1 MAVKQGE
8 KGFQPLTEAAAG
20 KVAGVASRGS
30 FVTAIGVITAT
41 LGSAVGLGNI
51 WKFPSLTGLNGG
63 ASFLLVYLL
72 STLFV
77 GLPVMISELTI
88 GRRTRANAIGALQ
101 KVAGSDRTP
110 WLVIGVLGV
119 LSAFFILAFYTEV
132 AGWVFAYIVK
142 SVSGGLL
149 STDPAVTTGVF
160 TSLITDPVQSLV
172 WQWLV
177 LVLVGF
183 IIILG
188 VSKGIEQTTKRLMPV
203 LFALLLILVVRSLT
217 LPGAGEGLAFL
228 FKPDFSLLT
237 KDVLLAAMGL
247 SFFKLSVGMGTMIT
261 YGSYYRED
269 QNIPKTALTVMLADL
284 SVSILAGLA
293 IFPAVFTFG
302 YEPTAG
308 PSLLFIT
315 IPSIFASLPFGS
327 VFMVM
332 FFVLAAIAALG
343 AMLSIFEV
351 PVAYLNERFN
361 ISRRTSSIIIGVLL
375 ALVGSLAAL
384 SNSLTANLKL
394 FGLTMF
400 DLFDFTTSNIFLP
413 VGGLLLTIF
422 VGWIWNPKETEDELT
437 NKGVIKNT
445 SVVKAF
451 ILICRFVSPVLIL
464 IILLNGL
471 GLF

>member
-8 KGFQPLTEAAAG
+8 KGLQPLTGAAAG
-20 KVAGVASRGS
+20 KVAGVVSRGG

-51 WKFPSLTGLNGG
+51 WKFPSLTGTNGG

-88 GRRTRANAIGALQ
+88 GRRSRANAIGALQ
-101 KVAGSDRTP
+101 KVSSGKLP
-110 WLVIGVLGV
+110 WWVIGALGV
-119 LSAFFILAFYTEV
+119 LSAFLILAFYTEV
-132 AGWVFAYIVK
+132 AGWVFAYIFK
-142 SVSGGLL
+142 SISGGLL
-149 STDPAVTTGVF
+149 STDPAVTEGVF
-160 TSLITDPVQSLV
+160 ASLITDPVQSLI
-172 WQWLV
+172 WQWMV

-183 IIILG
+183 IIFLG
-188 VSKGIEQTTKRLMPV
+188 VSKGIERTTKRLMPV
-203 LFALLLILVVRSLT
+203 LFTLLVILVVRSLT

-302 YEPTAG
+302 YQPEAG

-315 IPSIFASLPFGS
+315 IPSIFASLPLGS

-332 FFVLAAIAALG
+332 FFVLTAIAALG
-343 AMLSIFEV
+343 AMLSIYEV
-351 PVAYLNERFN
+351 PVAFLNERFN
-361 ISRRTSSIIIGVLL
+361 MSRRNASILIGVLL
-375 ALVGSLAAL
+375 ALVGSSAAL
-384 SNSLTANLKL
+384 SNSLTADFKL

-400 DLFDFTTSNIFLP
+400 DLFDFSTSNIFLP
-413 VGGLLLTIF
+413 VGGLLITIF
-422 VGWIWNPKETEDELT
+422 VGWFWNHKETEDELT
-437 NKGVIKNT
+437 NKGTVKNT
-445 SVVKAF
+445 AVVKAF
-451 ILICRFVSPVLIL
+451 IFICRFVSPVLVL